1 MIEHGMNRH
10 EFHGQLV
17 GLDLSQRVEEHGVRE
32 RMVDLLLG
40 GQDCFA
46 RSCFPAH
53 FTGSS
58 LVVSSDGRQVLLH
71 HHRKLDRWLQ
81 FGGHCDGDED
91 VLRVAQRET
100 YEESGIEGLILAS
113 SRPFDLDIHPI
124 PEKDNEPA
132 HLHYDVRYLLI
143 APEGALYQTSSESLE
158 LRWFY
163 AEDLAALSLDSGLR
177 RLLDKWQRLLARRLA
192 HVEPRPA

>member
-1 MIEHGMNRH
+1 MDRH
-10 EFHGQLV
+10 ELHGQLV
-17 GLDLSQRVEEHGVRE
+17 GLDLSQRAQEQDARE
-32 RMVDLLLG
+32 RMVELLVS
-40 GQDCFA
+40 GQDCFS

-81 FGGHCDGDED
+81 FGGHCDGDEN

-100 YEESGIEGLILAS
+100 YEESGIDGLILAS

-124 PEKDNEPA
+124 PAKDNEPA
-132 HLHYDVRYLLI
+132 HWHYDVRYVLI
-143 APEGALYQTSSESLE
+143 APEGARYETSSESLE
-158 LRWFY
+158 LRWFH

-177 RLLDKWQRLLARRLA
+177 RLLDKWQKLLARRLA
-192 HVEPRPA
+192 HDGPGPA